1 MVREIVGLPARFS
14 PQKTKSD
21 NFSRGGRKEEMKKVA
36 LFWFLVLIVIV
47 LQTRSEGS
55 IVSYTLDITSGGAS
69 TSGGFDGKGMGY
81 IPFDGMFNL
90 TINYATGYADLEDID
105 ISLHPWGFDWSSLN
119 GTFNLGALYLSSPSL
134 PGLYNYLSGSFDGE
148 TAFLQGTVHDTAYD
162 GYQYD
167 CTINAVVIPEP
178 ATLLLL
184 GLGGLALL
192 RRKR

>member
-1 MVREIVGLPARFS
+1 MARKLS
-14 PQKTKSD
+14 PT
-21 NFSRGGRKEEMKKVA
+21 NINAYEHFLGGEEMKKIT
-36 LFWFLVLIVIV
+36 LFWFLVLILIV
-47 LQTRSEGS
+47 LQTRLEGS
-55 IVSYTLDITSGGAS
+55 VVSYTLDITSAGAD
-69 TSGGFDGKGMGY
+69 TSGGYSGQGMGY
-81 IPFDGMFNL
+81 VPFDGMFNL

-119 GTFNLGALYLSSPSL
+119 GTYNLGTLYLSSPTTIG
-134 PGLYNYLSGSFDGE
+134 PVNYLSGNFNGD
-148 TAFLQGTVHDTAYD
+148 TAFLQGTIYDDYYD

-192 RRKR
+192 RKHRI